1 MAKGE
6 WNKYKDSELIIK
18 NVIFKS
24 INYKYFSV
32 NKAREILEDN
42 NIFISQKKVKKI
54 LDKLVDIGEIGGI
67 ITSNRII
74 YVKKD

>member
-18 NVIFKS
+18 NIIFKS
-24 INYKYFSV
+24 IKYKYFSV

>member
-24 INYKYFSV
+24 IKYKYFSV